1 MFQNICYHGSL
12 LYLAMV
18 TMPDMTM
25 KQPNQ
30 KASCHLKSIL
40 REAGDVEG
48 DVADVV
54 KILVV
59 VGVRKNQTH

>member
-1 MFQNICYHGSL
+1 
-12 LYLAMV
+12 MV